1 SLSHL
6 AGAGRSSA
14 EVVELR
20 PDHRRAQEKFQDI
33 ESKIAQTKASADATE
48 PTPEV
53 SHAIPG
59 STGPTAEEERERDIL
74 DEMEEA
80 FSIETSLTGKR
91 AGAAVAPQ
99 GSGERPARVRTF
111 VEGLD
116 ETLEGGVPWGH
127 VVLIEGAPGTMK
139 SSLGFSILLQNAA
152 RAGLHCLYLSLEER
166 GSSLLKQ
173 MGCIGLLLV
182 VPKGSLVVLDP
193 RSATNLLGEKK
204 DWLDGLREGLRSVK
218 EQRGLDLI
226 VI

>member
-1 SLSHL
+1 
-6 AGAGRSSA
+6 
-14 EVVELR
+14 
-20 PDHRRAQEKFQDI
+20 
-33 ESKIAQTKASADATE
+33 
-48 PTPEV
+48 
-53 SHAIPG
+53 
-59 STGPTAEEERERDIL
+59 
-74 DEMEEA
+74 MEEA

-173 MGCIGLLLV
+173 MGSLGLHLE

-204 DWLDGLREGLRSVK
+204 DCLERHLAGVRSLQ
-218 EQRGLDLI
+218 EPERRDP
-226 VI
+226 